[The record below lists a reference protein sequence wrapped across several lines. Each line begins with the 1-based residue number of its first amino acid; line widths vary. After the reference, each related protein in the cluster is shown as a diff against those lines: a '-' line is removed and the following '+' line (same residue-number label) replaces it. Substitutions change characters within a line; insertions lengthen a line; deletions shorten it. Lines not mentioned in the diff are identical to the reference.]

1 MTCCPLLRLHWPAAH
16 LSSTTLTLLANGS
29 LRVQLSQSPFQTA
42 AQDDPDK
49 QRRPLFDCL
58 LSVMATNRARPTES
72 MVSSY
77 AVYYKL
83 RILLIIKGTAY

>member
-42 AQDDPDK
+42 VQDDPDK

-58 LSVMATNRARPTES
+58 LSVSILSGDGDEQTAS
-72 MVSSY
+72 MVVMLSIISY
-77 AVYYKL
+77 GYY
-83 RILLIIKGTAY
+83 